1 MKRTRKIY
9 YVHQGRKSVPFIRI
23 SGKYLSDHGL
33 NIGDSI
39 ELTLAKGEITI
50 HKINQTERSNTDEL
64 K

>member
-1 MKRTRKIY
+1 MKRKRKIY
-9 YVHQGRKSVPFIRI
+9 YIYQGRKCVPFIRI
-23 SGKYLSDHGL
+23 SGKYLNDCDL

-39 ELTLAKGEITI
+39 ELTLSKGEITI